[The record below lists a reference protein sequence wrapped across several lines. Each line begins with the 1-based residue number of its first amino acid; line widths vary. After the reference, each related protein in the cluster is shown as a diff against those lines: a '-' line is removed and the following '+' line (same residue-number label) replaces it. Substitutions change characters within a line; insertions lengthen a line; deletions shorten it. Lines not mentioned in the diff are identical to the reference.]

1 MLLSRDELPF
11 PDRPRLRYI
20 DEYLRPNFFNFSKRY
35 TLAILISIAN
45 AILFATKSNVC
56 VYSSFDD
63 DSSDYNEVKS
73 VKSIG
78 LPNVKKGNT
87 KKYFFLLQS
96 SSANVTQVYRDYFE
110 FHLDGCFILPY
121 MFVQIPAGIIAY
133 KYQGTRIF
141 GLCILISSIITF
153 FTPVF
158 ELYSRKTLLWGAFL
172 QGIFQV
178 RIKDPFLW

>member
-1 MLLSRDELPF
+1 MPF

-35 TLAILISIAN
+35 TLAIFISIAN

-56 VYSSFDD
+56 IYSAFDD
-63 DSSDYNEVKS
+63 DSSDYNEVKPR
-73 VKSIG
+73 KFIIG
-78 LPNVKKGNT
+78 LRQCSSTINI
-87 KKYFFLLQS
+87 FFFLQS
-96 SSANVTQVYRDYFE
+96 SSQNVTQVYRDYFE

-178 RIKDPFLW
+178 RFKD